1 MKPLSY
7 VSFKTV
13 AFFVVTLLLVF
24 LLFLSVGCKKRSI
37 NNLFP
42 IEHYDQTI
50 THWIK
55 PSNKNFDVPLLS
67 AAMQK
72 KRLNLFF
79 QHYFGLFSPWN
90 SAYVNLILQATSPS
104 LREMEQKVINK
115 FNNNYTSSFNLGYG
129 ENFRPHTQ
137 HWIENI
143 SQNIYID
150 QFIHLR
156 YKKANR
162 GIAVDNLLVRALPTN
177 DVHFYNY
184 KIAGQGYPF
193 DNLQMTSVWA
203 GTPVYIIATTQDHT
217 WLLILSPG
225 VIGWVKNNGIAK
237 VSDTFINMW
246 TMAAKKKLAAITHT
260 ETSLI
265 DTSNNR
271 FLLTAYVGTVLPA
284 YAILPNSLKLLVP
297 VADSNGRAVIKK
309 VTVSN
314 GNAVIMPLQA
324 TPHHFALIMSTLI
337 DRPYGWGGLY
347 FYNDC
352 AIELKN
358 LFTPFGFWLPSHSS
372 NQAAAGKTIDL
383 SNYTTEQRLFY
394 LKKQGQPFLTI
405 VYIDSHVFLYLGSY
419 NDKQTHSLVPLTYQ
433 NIWGLKP
440 NPPVRRA
447 IIGKSVL
454 LPLLLRYPEDVHLS
468 SLAAK
473 KYFKLI
479 YLNEI
484 PVISMQIDIPSFF
497 SLVELDE

>member
-1 MKPLSY
+1 
-7 VSFKTV
+7 
-13 AFFVVTLLLVF
+13 
-24 LLFLSVGCKKRSI
+24 
-37 NNLFP
+37 LFP
-42 IEHYDQTI
+42 IEHYDQII
-50 THWIK
+50 THWINASD
-55 PSNKNFDVPLLS
+55 PNFDAPLLS
-67 AAMQK
+67 TDMQQK
-72 KRLNLFF
+72 QLDLFY

-90 SAYVNLILQATSPS
+90 SAHVTLILQAASPS
-104 LREMEQKVINK
+104 LKDMEQKVVNK
-115 FNNNYTSSFNLGYG
+115 FNNNHQSSVNLGYG

-137 HWIENI
+137 RWIENI

-150 QFIHLR
+150 QLAHLR
-156 YKKANR
+156 FQKDNR
-162 GIAVDNLLVRALPTN
+162 GIAVNNLLVRALPSD
-177 DVHFYNY
+177 DVHFYSDQ
-184 KIAGQGYPF
+184 IAGQGYPF

-203 GTPVYIIATTQDHT
+203 GTPVYIIATTHDHA
-217 WLLILSPG
+217 WHLILSPG

-237 VSDTFINMW
+237 VDDTFINTW

-260 ETSLI
+260 QTSLM
-265 DTSNNR
+265 DASNNR

-284 YAILPNSLKLLVP
+284 YAILPSQLRLWVP
-297 VADSNGRAVIKK
+297 IADSNGRAVIKK
-309 VTVSN
+309 VTVAN
-314 GNAVIMPLQA
+314 NNAVIMPFQA

-372 NQAAAGKTIDL
+372 NQATAGKTIDL
-383 SNYTTEQRLFY
+383 STDSTEQRLSY

-405 VYIDSHVFLYLGSY
+405 VYIGGHVFLYIGNYS
-419 NDKQTHSLVPLTYQ
+419 DQKTHALVPMTYQ

-440 NPPVRRA
+440 NPPIRRA

-473 KYFKLI
+473 KYFKLT
-479 YLNEI
+479 YLSEL
-484 PVISMQIDIPSFF
+484 PAISKQIDIPSFF
-497 SLVELDE
+497 SLAELD